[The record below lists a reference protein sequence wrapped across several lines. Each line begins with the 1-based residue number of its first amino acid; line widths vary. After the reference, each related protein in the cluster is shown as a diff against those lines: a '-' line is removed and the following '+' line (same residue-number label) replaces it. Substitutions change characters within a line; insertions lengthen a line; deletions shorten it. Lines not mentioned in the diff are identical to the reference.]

1 MTSKRFAY
9 LPVFLQLL
17 LSGAIGSS
25 LFYYFFGLLP
35 AKVATPSVSVAFF
48 FLPIVPII
56 VLIQN
61 SGELLKSNEMT
72 KEEHRRFSQRVKD
85 IQSYM
90 KAVAII
96 LVLSGIGT
104 GFSLYFAELGLFNL
118 RLVMSVVGGLI
129 GFEILAVIKLL
140 NYRVALHEHQARVE
154 QRFNELKQKRKR
166 LLAMKNKKDEEKS

>member
-1 MTSKRFAY
+1 MTLKRFTY
-9 LPVFLQLL
+9 LPLFLQLL
-17 LSGAIGSS
+17 LSGAAGSS
-25 LFYYFFGLLP
+25 LFYYCFGLLP
-35 AKVATPSVSVAFF
+35 TEVTAPSVSVAFF

-72 KEEHRRFSQRVKD
+72 KEEYRRFSQRVKD

-90 KAVAII
+90 KAVALI

-104 GFSLYFAELGLFNL
+104 GFSLYFAASGLFDL
-118 RLVMSVVGGLI
+118 QLVMSVVGGLI

-140 NYRVALHEHQARVE
+140 NYRIALHAHQAKVE

-166 LLAMKNKKDEEKS
+166 LLAMNDKKDDDKS